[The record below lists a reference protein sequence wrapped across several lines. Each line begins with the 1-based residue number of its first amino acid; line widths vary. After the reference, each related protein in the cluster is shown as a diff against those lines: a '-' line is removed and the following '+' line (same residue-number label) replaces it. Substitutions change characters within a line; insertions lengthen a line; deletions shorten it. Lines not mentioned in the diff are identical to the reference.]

1 MKTRARNDD
10 GAVLKKKLKVKRA
23 GEKRLRAALR
33 KGPSRK
39 PQRERGGGG
48 FVALPFRTGPAA
60 NAACTLILVREFR

>member
-1 MKTRARNDD
+1 MKTRARNEG

-39 PQRERGGGG
+39 PQRERGGG

-60 NAACTLILVREFR
+60 NAACTLILVREFL